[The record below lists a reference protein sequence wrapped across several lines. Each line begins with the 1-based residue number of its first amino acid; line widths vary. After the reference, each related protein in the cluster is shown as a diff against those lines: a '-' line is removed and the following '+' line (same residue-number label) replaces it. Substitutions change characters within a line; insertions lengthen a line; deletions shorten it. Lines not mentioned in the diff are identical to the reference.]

1 MKATKH
7 YNYSNNAAFSRFHR
21 IAVNN
26 SGLMYLL
33 ATNICIYAMNG
44 RYPKLSD
51 RLLQIHPDDICVSSI
66 TIGELEYGAAKS
78 RWGDRTRQ
86 IMRAFLSN
94 YEVLPFTEKDAIQFG
109 LLRALLAFSGTPIGA
124 YNAMIA
130 AQGVAGNHIVVTHNT
145 KEFSRIPGII
155 LEDWID

>member
-1 MKATKH
+1 
-7 YNYSNNAAFSRFHR
+7 
-21 IAVNN
+21 
-26 SGLMYLL
+26 MYLL
-33 ATNICIYAMNG
+33 DTNICIYAING

-66 TIGELEYGAAKS
+66 TVGELEYGAAKS

-94 YEVLPFTEKDAIQFG
+94 YEVLPFTEKDAIH
-109 LLRALLAFSGTPIGA
+109 A
-124 YNAMIA
+124 YHAMIA